1 MAAFL
6 RSGETVPRTST
17 THEPTSDPASDET
30 SSSAGDRMAAA
41 VGPITALRMV
51 VLLVAVAFLAA
62 SVGWAV
68 GVRPDD
74 PLNRTDVG
82 FLREM
87 GYHHEQAV
95 EMSLI
100 LLYKDDVDQGLDA
113 FAHEIIIGQRFE
125 QGLFN
130 AILDR
135 FGHDAAVD
143 PDGEVMAWMGPP
155 MAPEEM
161 PGLAT
166 PAQIAALE
174 EASGAEAEALWIA
187 LMTEH
192 HLGGLHMADRGA
204 RHGSDPAT
212 VSLAGRLVEIQRSEV
227 IDLDRYR
234 RRNGLPIPDGF
245 ANPLDDQRLN
255 PLSLTE
261 S

>member
-51 VLLVAVAFLAA
+51 VLLVAVAFLARQ
-62 SVGWAV
+62 SVGRWAC
-68 GVRPDD
+68 D
-74 PLNRTDVG
+74 PTIRSTAPTSASSARWAITTNKRW
-82 FLREM
+82 
-87 GYHHEQAV
+87 
-95 EMSLI
+95 I
-100 LLYKDDVDQGLDA
+100 LLYKDDVDQGLGA
-113 FAHEIIIGQRFE
+113 FAHEIIIGQGFE

-135 FGHDAAVD
+135 FGHDAAVN

-155 MAPEEM
+155 MAAEEM